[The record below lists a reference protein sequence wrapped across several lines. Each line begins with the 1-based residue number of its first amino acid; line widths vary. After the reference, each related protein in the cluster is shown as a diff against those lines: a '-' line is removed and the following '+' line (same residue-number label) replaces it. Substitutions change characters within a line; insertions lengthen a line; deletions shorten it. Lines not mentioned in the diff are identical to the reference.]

1 MRILPAVI
9 RSKLLERFQVE
20 SRDARPNL
28 RVVATQSTVN
38 TLLTEEIHGEVS
50 AGLGDVAIRQLPGET
65 TPSLAYAVCIDS
77 GVANIYERSFPTDLE
92 SPWAWNW
99 TLGAAVDVAI
109 EFNGEWTI
117 NAKTRCYELITEETP
132 YIFFTDAAGTLYVQ
146 KWQDEATRIPLAEN
160 VEQISSCRAWK
171 SNLDVGV
178 DQGLVIGYLREGG
191 VYYRAYAEQESGALL
206 WEEERQ
212 VTELGTGNVTLALFR
227 TNDYRLGFVT
237 ENAGQI
243 QYVLSYRTYAGQAMP
258 AEYADVQPRNAR
270 VWMIPPTRYYPVTT
284 ERANVDP
291 EFVYLMTHPLEA
303 VFEISGVTRVDERNL
318 LFAFSQ
324 DIGGEVFSSMSISP
338 ERTIL
343 SATIQNGNELLVVLG
358 EDMNRVT
365 PFDLTITDC
374 RAGYWIVDGMKMAL
388 ETLTIHA
395 EGAPN
400 EGVEEESVTVTTTGT
415 VLLITANKFYPV
427 TSERAV
433 VTGSGSVTLTP
444 VDVIPI

>member
-1 MRILPAVI
+1 MRILPAEI
-9 RSKLLERFQVE
+9 RNKLLERFQVE
-20 SRDARPNL
+20 SKDVKPNL

-38 TLLTEEIHGEVS
+38 TLLTEDIHTDV
-50 AGLGDVAIRQLPGET
+50 AANFGDVAIRQLPGET
-65 TPSLAYAVCIDS
+65 TPSLAYAICIDS

-99 TLGAAVDVAI
+99 TLGAAADVAI

-146 KWQDEATRIPLAEN
+146 KWQDESTRIPLAEN

-178 DQGLVIGYLREGG
+178 DQGLVIGYLRDGN
-191 VYYRAYAEQESGALL
+191 VYYRTYAEQEGGAIL

-237 ENAGQI
+237 ENAGLI

-258 AEYADVQPRNAR
+258 AEYADVQPRDAH
-270 VWMIPPTRYYPVTT
+270 VWTTDAVRYFPVEI
-284 ERANVDP
+284 ERANVNTA
-291 EFVYLMTHPLEA
+291 FVYVMTHPLEE
-303 VFEISGVTRVDERNL
+303 VFEISGFTRVDERNL
-318 LFAFSQ
+318 LFTFSQ
-324 DIGGEVFSSMSISP
+324 DIGGEILSSMSISP

-343 SATIQNGNELLVVLG
+343 SATIQNGNELLVTLG
-358 EDMNRVT
+358 EDMSRVT
-365 PFDLTITDC
+365 PFDLAIADC
-374 RAGYWIVDGMKMAL
+374 RAGYWVVDGMRIAL

-395 EGAPN
+395 DGAPN
-400 EGVEEESVTVTTTGT
+400 EGVDEEQITVVASGS
-415 VLLITANKFYPV
+415 LQLITANKLYPV
-427 TSERAV
+427 SSELAV
-433 VTGSGSVTLTP
+433 VTGSASVTLTP

>member
-99 TLGAAVDVAI
+99 ALGAAADAAI

-117 NAKTRCYELITEETP
+117 DAKTRCYELHTEETP
-132 YIFFTDAAGTLYVQ
+132 YLFFTDSAGTLYVQ
-146 KWQDEATRIPLAEN
+146 KWRDETTRIPLAEN
-160 VEQISSCRAWK
+160 AEQISVCRAWK

-178 DQGLVIGYLREGG
+178 DQGLVIGYLRSGS
-191 VYYRAYAEQESGALL
+191 VYYRTYAEQTDGTVL
-206 WEEERQ
+206 WEDERQ
-212 VTELGTGNVTLALFR
+212 VTELGTGNATLALFR

-237 ENAGQI
+237 ETAGQI
-243 QYVLSYRTYAGQAMP
+243 QYALSCRTYAGQAMP
-258 AEYADVQPRNAR
+258 AEYANVQPRDAH
-270 VWMIPPTRYYPVTT
+270 VWTAD
-284 ERANVDP
+284 ANRC
-291 EFVYLMTHPLEA
+291 FPLETEQA
-303 VFEISGVTRVDERNL
+303 NAEMEDVYFMLHDADAAFEISGVTRVDERNL
-318 LFAFSQ
+318 LLAFSQ
-324 DIGGEVFSSMSISP
+324 DIGGEIISVMSISP
-338 ERTIL
+338 DRTIL
-343 SATIQNGNELLVVLG
+343 SATIQNGNELLVTLG
-358 EDMNRVT
+358 GDMSRVT
-365 PFDLTITDC
+365 PFDLTITNC
-374 RAGYWIVDGMKMAL
+374 RTGYWIVDGMKMAL

-395 EGAPN
+395 DGVPN
-400 EGVEEESVTVTTTGT
+400 EGAEEEVASAAASGT
-415 VLLITANKFYPV
+415 LLLITANKHYPV
-427 TSERAV
+427 TEETAAV
-433 VTGSGSVTLTP
+433 ACAATVTLTP

>member
-1 MRILPAVI
+1 MRILTAEI
-9 RSKLLERFQVE
+9 RNKLLERFQVE
-20 SRDARPNL
+20 SRDAKPNL

-38 TLLTEEIHGEVS
+38 TLLTEDIHTDTT
-50 AGLGDVAIRQLPGET
+50 ANFGDVAIRQLPGEA
-65 TPSLAYAVCIDS
+65 TPSLAYAICIDG

-92 SPWAWNW
+92 SPWTWNW
-99 TLGAAVDVAI
+99 AFGAAMDVAI

-132 YIFFTDAAGTLYVQ
+132 YIFFTDASSTLYVQ
-146 KWQDEATRIPLAEN
+146 KWQDESTRIPLAEN

-178 DQGLVIGYLREGG
+178 DQGLVIGYLREGN
-191 VYYRAYAEQESGALL
+191 VYYRAYAEQEGGALL

-237 ENAGQI
+237 ENVGQI

-258 AEYADVQPRNAR
+258 AEYADVQPRDAR
-270 VWMIPPTRYYPVTT
+270 VWTTDANRYYPVTA
-284 ERANVDP
+284 EQVNMEAQL
-291 EFVYLMTHPLEA
+291 VYFILHDTDAALD
-303 VFEISGVTRVDERNL
+303 ISAVTRVDERNL
-318 LFAFSQ
+318 LLAFGQ
-324 DIGGEVFSSMSISP
+324 DIGGEILSSMSISP
-338 ERTIL
+338 EQTIL
-343 SATIQNGNELLVVLG
+343 SATVQNGNELLVTLG
-358 EDMNRVT
+358 EDMSRVT
-365 PFDLTITDC
+365 PFDLTITNC
-374 RAGYWIVDGMKMAL
+374 RTGYWIVDGMKMAL

-400 EGVEEESVTVTTTGT
+400 EGVEEESITVATTGT

-427 TSERAV
+427 TSELAV
-433 VTGSGSVTLTP
+433 VAGSGSVTLTP